1 MDFNDIQ
8 NAWNNEKTDNVVV
21 PDNLEKIQS
30 ANMPLGKIRKN
41 LRTELF
47 GQILALIIIGFLP
60 LYHEFPSRFV
70 GPYYFIYGILNM
82 KKHRTYH
89 ESITCVNQMCTV
101 IYMHIRFA
109 HVFMLYSLC

>member
-30 ANMPLGKIRKN
+30 ANMPLDKIRKN

-47 GQILALIIIGFLP
+47 TDSGFDHYRFFP
-60 LYHEFPSRFV
+60 LYHEFPSKFV
-70 GPYYFIYGILNM
+70 GPYYFIYGIVVAI
-82 KKHRTYH
+82 
-89 ESITCVNQMCTV
+89 SI
-101 IYMHIRFA
+101 YYLSKLFYFIRDWIKQ
-109 HVFMLYSLC
+109 H